1 MIEGSCH
8 CGAARWRFE
17 RVPDTATACNCTLCR
32 RYGALWAYGWE
43 GEEIHLSGPTRA
55 YRRGTA
61 IDFHFCETC
70 ACIVSWRT
78 PEPGA
83 DGRRWIAVNL
93 RLAESQDVA
102 DIPLEHFEGLETFKN
117 LGQDGRRVKDLWF

>member
-8 CGAARWRFE
+8 CGAARWRFD
-17 RVPDTATACNCTLCR
+17 RVPDSATACNCTLCR
-32 RYGALWAYGWE
+32 RYGALWAYGWRD
-43 GEEIHLSGPTRA
+43 EEIHLSGPTRT

-61 IDFHFCETC
+61 IDFHFCESC
-70 ACIVSWRT
+70 ACIVSWQT

-93 RLAESQDVA
+93 RLAEPDDVA
-102 DIPLEHFEGLETFKN
+102 GIPLDHFDGLHTFKD
-117 LGQDGRRVKDLWF
+117 LGQKGRVKDIWF